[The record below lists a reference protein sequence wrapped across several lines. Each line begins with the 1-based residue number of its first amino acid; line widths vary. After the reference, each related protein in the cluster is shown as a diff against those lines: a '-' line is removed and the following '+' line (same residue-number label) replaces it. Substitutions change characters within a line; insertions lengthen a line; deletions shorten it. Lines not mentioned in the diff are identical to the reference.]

1 MTFEIKN
8 IRIIFILIFFTS
20 FSVQAGGI
28 SVDAGLTPGQ
38 DRWILRTQYQY
49 MKMQNSNM
57 TTQNHMVPL
66 IIAYGVTSNF
76 TLMARAMYINR
87 IITMNDAVQKS
98 GFNDAFIL
106 LKYKVYRE
114 NTANY
119 VIGIAPYI
127 ASNIP
132 IGNADISDRTWN
144 PEFGLSMSY
153 RPRFWAIDFTS
164 SYTLKDALK
173 KTDDQESDNLSLNVA
188 FSSIIPL
195 KNSNLAFSPVLELTY
210 NKEFNSNVKES
221 KKQEVMFFSPGLT
234 FIKSSLILEAL
245 YQIPVFQQTNVSLM
259 KSKSRIL
266 IGLRFMF

>member
-1 MTFEIKN
+1 MTFEIKK

-20 FSVQAGGI
+20 FSAQAGGI

-38 DRWILRTQYQY
+38 DRWILRTQYRY

-87 IITMNDAVQKS
+87 IITMNDAVQKR

-119 VIGIAPYI
+119 VIGIAPHF

-132 IGNADISDRTWN
+132 IGNAEWIAVR
-144 PEFGLSMSY
+144 
-153 RPRFWAIDFTS
+153 
-164 SYTLKDALK
+164 
-173 KTDDQESDNLSLNVA
+173 NV
-188 FSSIIPL
+188 II
-195 KNSNLAFSPVLELTY
+195 
-210 NKEFNSNVKES
+210 NKV
-221 KKQEVMFFSPGLT
+221 
-234 FIKSSLILEAL
+234 
-245 YQIPVFQQTNVSLM
+245 
-259 KSKSRIL
+259 
-266 IGLRFMF
+266 